1 MTYGSLSDLFKG
13 ICDAIR
19 AKKGTSGDINH
30 QDIPSEIES
39 IQGGSVQPTMQSGAW
54 LSLVETTQKLRIYPN
69 IAGYDY
75 EVVLDNVSDE
85 FVLLL
90 FPYTEM
96 PRMGSSSS
104 SMSIAWLAVR
114 AQRDTS
120 SETLKWNVIYDEGR
134 TLSDHSIASGT
145 EPIIGNITI
154 EKVGSSDIGGD
165 EYGLIFRLYSSD
177 TSNVFSGCGFYKP
190 TQTGLVYEPVIYKI
204 S

>member
-1 MTYGSLSDLFKG
+1 MTYKTLSDLFKG

-19 AKKGTSGDINH
+19 AKKGTSGDIDH

-39 IQGGSVQPTMQSGAW
+39 IQGGTVKPTMQSGAW
-54 LSLVETTQKLRIYPN
+54 LSWVETTQKLQIYPN
-69 IAGYDY
+69 TSGYDY
-75 EVVLDNVSDE
+75 EVVLNNVSDE

-96 PRMGSSSS
+96 PRISSSSS
-104 SMSIAWLAVR
+104 SMSIAWMAVR

-120 SETLKWNVIYDEGR
+120 SETLKWNVRYDEGL
-134 TLSDHSIASGT
+134 TLGDSSIARSRDS
-145 EPIIGNITI
+145 IIGNITI
-154 EKVGSSDIGGD
+154 EKIGSSTSYGD

-177 TSNVFSGCGFYKP
+177 TSDVFSGCGFYKP
-190 TQTGLVYEPVIYKI
+190 TQAALVYEPVIYKI